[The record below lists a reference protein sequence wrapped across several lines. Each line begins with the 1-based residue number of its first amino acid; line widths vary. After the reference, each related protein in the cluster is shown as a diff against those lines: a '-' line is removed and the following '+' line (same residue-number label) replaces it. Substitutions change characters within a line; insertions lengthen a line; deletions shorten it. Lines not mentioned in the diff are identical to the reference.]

1 MQLLQENFPPPVLKI
16 ALSGRSG
23 GFGQNFNLVWS
34 AQHDGEW
41 HASGEDNLAATF
53 SLVRASNILFC
64 KKIKK
69 CLRQTNISAIDKP

>member
-16 ALSGRSG
+16 ALSGRTG

-41 HASGEDNLAATF
+41 HASGDEPW
-53 SLVRASNILFC
+53 R
-64 KKIKK
+64 
-69 CLRQTNISAIDKP
+69 RQHNETSWRRQRMQTHY